1 MDHCKLF
8 HLLQGN
14 FSHIFDFR
22 KSFCYR
28 RLSYLSSKFQLH
40 VLLNE
45 LRELA
50 SQKAVPHRDFYNIRK
65 VDTHIHAASC
75 MNQKHLLRFIKKT
88 LKTHADEV
96 VTISN
101 GNPMTLK
108 QVFQVIFWYFIYT
121 SRLCC
126 LAPSLPFISI

>member
-1 MDHCKLF
+1 M
-8 HLLQGN
+8 
-14 FSHIFDFR
+14 
-22 KSFCYR
+22 
-28 RLSYLSSKFQLH
+28 SYLSSKFQLH

-88 LKTHADEV
+88 LKNNADEV
-96 VTISN
+96 VTVTN
-101 GNPMTLK
+101 GTPMTLK
-108 QVFQVIFWYFIYT
+108 EVFQVASNILLVLI
-121 SRLCC
+121 LCMYLIVLVNEFNNVRFNC
-126 LAPSLPFISI
+126 